1 MPLVAGF
8 HRQSPCE
15 GSRRTRM
22 RVCTPVVVVGY
33 PSSSSHGKLLGGEE
47 ISTILGSVFSY

>member
-1 MPLVAGF
+1 MNSSVAGF

-33 PSSSSHGKLLGGEE
+33 PSSSSHLLGGEE
-47 ISTILGSVFSY
+47 ISNDFG

>member
-15 GSRRTRM
+15 QQAYTDAGLH
-22 RVCTPVVVVGY
+22 
-33 PSSSSHGKLLGGEE
+33 SSGGGRISIIIITSLGGEE
-47 ISTILGSVFSY
+47 ISTILGSIFSY